1 MCWDEW
7 ILPERALGRDVVD
20 VGAVFVIFGCIYML
34 ALTPC
39 ITE

>member
-20 VGAVFVIFGCIYML
+20 VGAVFVIFGCTSFI
-34 ALTPC
+34 
-39 ITE
+39 